1 MDAWDVAV
9 RVAIIQAEDMKTLR
23 DSRTVTGTECPSM
36 TSEERQEAWELG
48 KVINDLH
55 LQIEHQEQARIDS
68 EKLMAQA
75 LKQLAVDIKFLR
87 SDLEVESRARRSL
100 EQALADER
108 SANSGL
114 RQKIASLEGLQTTGQ
129 ERLEQEIKARQ
140 VLQLRLDATE
150 PKLDHQAGK
159 IQNIIDKVDTMD
171 EDLQRRPTSGEL
183 EQKTNE
189 IAKHLLKYKAQADGE
204 FQIDWNGNAD
214 WSNVE
219 RGGRLEEQKRLHE
232 ALQAELGASVA
243 RVEENAEK
251 LEGRTKRRLAIG
263 IVAVTNGLNK
273 HREATQQHF
282 EKEMTLLQELEKGF
296 VDEAI
301 QDKLQVT
308 QTLAHDDHLAL
319 NMTQG
324 KLHQIDSSITELAIT
339 ARDELHLKLRDLW
352 NNMEND
358 TFPRLKLVEGKLAE
372 EVAARERLTL
382 RLNEES

>member
-1 MDAWDVAV
+1 MVAEL
-9 RVAIIQAEDMKTLR
+9 AKNAE
-23 DSRTVTGTECPSM
+23 V
-36 TSEERQEAWELG
+36 
-48 KVINDLH
+48 
-55 LQIEHQEQARIDS
+55 
-68 EKLMAQA
+68 
-75 LKQLAVDIKFLR
+75 LA
-87 SDLEVESRARRSL
+87 
-100 EQALADER
+100 
-108 SANSGL
+108 
-114 RQKIASLEGLQTTGQ
+114 GLQQSLAGSTTS
-129 ERLEQEIKARQ
+129 L
-140 VLQLRLDATE
+140 
-150 PKLDHQAGK
+150 
-159 IQNIIDKVDTMD
+159 VD
-171 EDLQRRPTSGEL
+171 
-183 EQKTNE
+183 
-189 IAKHLLKYKAQADGE
+189 
-204 FQIDWNGNAD
+204 
-214 WSNVE
+214 
-219 RGGRLEEQKRLHE
+219 RLEEQKRLHE

-296 VDEAI
+296 VDEVGARRTMVSQLQAI

-382 RLNEES
+382 RLNEESGARSSLEHRLDSMMRR

>member
-1 MDAWDVAV
+1 MAKMDAWDVAV

-36 TSEERQEAWELG
+36 TSEERQEAWELGVHVASLQG

-204 FQIDWNGNAD
+204 FQIGD
-214 WSNVE
+214 
-219 RGGRLEEQKRLHE
+219 
-232 ALQAELGASVA
+232 
-243 RVEENAEK
+243 
-251 LEGRTKRRLAIG
+251 TC
-263 IVAVTNGLNK
+263 AVTYLDYV
-273 HREATQQHF
+273 EVF
-282 EKEMTLLQELEKGF
+282 QE
-296 VDEAI
+296 
-301 QDKLQVT
+301 
-308 QTLAHDDHLAL
+308 
-319 NMTQG
+319 
-324 KLHQIDSSITELAIT
+324 T
-339 ARDELHLKLRDLW
+339 ACASDPMW
-352 NNMEND
+352 
-358 TFPRLKLVEGKLAE
+358 PAW
-372 EVAARERLTL
+372 
-382 RLNEES
+382 